1 MYCSAMNQDLGKLR
15 IDRSRPAPRPGS
27 GRLKK
32 WLWSAVAVLAVGLGW
47 WLMPRSLT
55 AETSQAVMVYPTR
68 ALTTVNATGYVV
80 ADRKASLASKIT
92 SRLVW
97 LGVEEGSRVKEGD
110 VLARLE
116 SEDVAANL
124 VRAKADV
131 QTARFRV
138 EETEAELADAKL
150 NHGRYQALDAQHVVA
165 RSEYDQAVARIR
177 KAQAAHEQAQ
187 RQLAARNAD
196 LENAKAQVEYT
207 VIRAP
212 FDAVV
217 LTKSAD
223 VGDIVTPIGASTTS
237 KASVVTIADMGSL
250 QIEADV
256 SESNLEKISSGE
268 PCEIQLDA
276 FGEER
281 FPGYVHMIVPTA
293 DRTKATVLVKVR
305 FKTLDP
311 RILPQMSAKVAFLE
325 RAPTAEE
332 RTPRLAVP
340 AKALA
345 ADTAGDGAAVFVVV
359 DGKARRTTVKKGMK
373 LGDMVEIVDGLKTG
387 DRVVLAP
394 PANLADG
401 ARISQADK

>member
-1 MYCSAMNQDLGKLR
+1 MNQDLGKLR
-15 IDRSRPAPRPGS
+15 IDRSLQAAGPGK

-32 WLWSAVAVLAVGLGW
+32 WLWIALAALALGLGW
-47 WLMPRSLT
+47 WLMPHSFKADTTL
-55 AETSQAVMVYPTR
+55 AVMVYPTR
-68 ALTTVNATGYVV
+68 ALTVVNATGYVV

-110 VLARLE
+110 ILARLE
-116 SEDVAANL
+116 SEDVTANL
-124 VRAKADV
+124 ARAGQDV
-131 QTARFRV
+131 QTARYRV
-138 EETEAELADAKL
+138 DETEAEVIDAKL
-150 NHGRYQALDAQHVVA
+150 NHDRFKRLDAQHVVA
-165 RSEYDQAVARIR
+165 RSEYDQALARIR
-177 KAQAAHEQAQ
+177 KAEAAHEQAQ
-187 RQLAARNAD
+187 RQLAARTAD

-237 KASVVTIADMGSL
+237 KASVVTIADLRSL

-256 SESNLEKISSGE
+256 SESNLSKVASGQ

-305 FKTLDP
+305 FTTLDP
-311 RILPQMSAKVAFLE
+311 RVLPQMSAKVAFLQ

-332 RTPRLAVP
+332 RAPRLALP
-340 AKALA
+340 ARAVVER
-345 ADTAGDGAAVFVVV
+345 DGGPAVFAVVE
-359 DGKARRTTVKKGMK
+359 GKARLTPVKTGMA
-373 LGDMVEIVDGLKTG
+373 LGDMVEIAGGLKPG

-394 PANLADG
+394 PADLADG
-401 ARISQADK
+401 AGIAQAEK